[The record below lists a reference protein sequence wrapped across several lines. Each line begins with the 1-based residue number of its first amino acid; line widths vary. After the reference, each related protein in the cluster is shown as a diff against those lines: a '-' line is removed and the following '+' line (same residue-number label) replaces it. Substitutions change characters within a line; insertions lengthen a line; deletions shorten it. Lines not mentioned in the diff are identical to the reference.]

1 MPIVD
6 LSSSEALAN
15 LRVRSARW
23 PDGRTG
29 QVGSLVKPAISPSFS
44 ISKSD
49 RIFTMGSC
57 FARNLEFRLARLGF
71 DVPLLAPR
79 FDEDGPKPLD
89 ASVMNKYTV
98 HSMANEI
105 AWAVGEPGEHRNRDG
120 KLVPLDELLVQ
131 LDEATWEDPHLHM
144 EGPPASFDRIKRRR
158 EEVERLIRE
167 VKYCG
172 VFIFTLG
179 LAESWFDT
187 QTGLHLNRAPAT
199 PSLRKSP
206 DRYRLHV
213 LGHDEIVEELEFIYA
228 MLEKHA
234 PTGFRVLITVS
245 PVPFKCTFTGQDALT
260 ANTYGKS
267 AQRAAAEVFAGRYA
281 NVDYFPS
288 FEIVTLS
295 DQKEVRE
302 TDNIHVTPHTVDM
315 IMDYVLSAY
324 APQID
329 LAGAAPRNAAG
340 KRRLAWNEQTLF
352 AKALYHEGDYGK
364 AAVALSGVLGLYRK
378 QLPRD
383 QLETTVLALVW
394 SLIKTGQ
401 AELARSTLDELDP
414 ALVSGEFAF
423 KIGMQYRELDLQDQA
438 LAAFEKAR
446 ASGFKVP
453 EVGPKA
459 KPPAAI
465 AVAEAQQAGL

>member
-29 QVGSLVKPAISPSFS
+29 QLDTVVKPAIAPSFS

-57 FARNLEFRLARLGF
+57 FARNLEMRLADLGF
-71 DVPLLAPR
+71 DVPLMGSR
-79 FDEDGPKPLD
+79 FDLDGPTPLD
-89 ASVMNKYTV
+89 SAVMNKYTV

-105 AWAVGEPGEHRNRDG
+105 AWAVGERGERRNREG
-120 KLVPLDELLVQ
+120 KLIPLEELLVQ

-144 EGPPASFDRIKRRR
+144 EAPPAAFDQIKRRR
-158 EEVERLIRE
+158 EETERLTSE
-167 VKYCG
+167 VKNCG

-187 QTGLHLNRAPAT
+187 QTGLHLNRVPPT
-199 PSLRKSP
+199 PNMRKAP
-206 DRYRLHV
+206 DRYRLQV

-228 MLEKHA
+228 MLERHA
-234 PTGFRVLITVS
+234 PPGFRVLITVS
-245 PVPFKCTFTGQDALT
+245 PIPFKCTFTGQDALT

-267 AQRAAAEVFAGRYA
+267 AQRAAAEVFAGRHA

-288 FEIVTLS
+288 YEIVTLS
-295 DQKEVRE
+295 DREAVRE
-302 TDNIHVTPHTVDM
+302 VDNIHVTANTVDM
-315 IMDYVLSAY
+315 IMDYVVSAY
-324 APQID
+324 APEID
-329 LAGAAPRNAAG
+329 LADASPRAPAG

-352 AKALYHEGDYGK
+352 AKGLYRDGDYGK
-364 AAVALSGVLGLYRK
+364 AAVALSGVLGLYRQ

-383 QLETTVLALVW
+383 HLEKTVLALVW
-394 SLIKTGQ
+394 ALIKTGQ
-401 AELARSTLDELDP
+401 SQLAQSTLDELDA
-414 ALVSGEFAF
+414 ALVAGEFAY
-423 KIGMQYRELDLQDQA
+423 KIGLQYKELGLHDQA
-438 LAAFEKAR
+438 RAAFEKAR

-453 EVGPKA
+453 HLDRRA
-459 KPPAAI
+459 QQPAATL
-465 AVAEAQQAGL
+465 VAEGLQAGQ